1 LFFYLVLIE
10 NLTLAKEPVTIAEA
24 MMKAKR
30 SGLMTKVIILLAAT
44 FAGLLSTDRLYGQ
57 SLATFRIAN
66 GTSGET
72 PAVLWVGVDQGFY
85 RKHGVNVE
93 VIFMRSGPLAM
104 SALASADVQMV
115 FTSSNNVLNAAA
127 GGMDAAVIATV
138 VGRPEGDFMARP
150 EIKTPK
156 DLKGKQVAIQ
166 SIGGGGWANNMLA
179 LDHLNLDP
187 DRDNIR
193 FIVLGDQPSRIQAL
207 ETGRAQ
213 ASWMGS
219 TFSAPLKKKGYT
231 VLLELGR
238 APISYL
244 GTSLVARKSVVRQQP
259 KLYEAMLKGTIDAMR
274 FFMKPENKPAVLRTM
289 ARVLRLP
296 RAEDAQNGYDA
307 LLVVYSND
315 MRPKVEG
322 VKKIHSI
329 LGRSNPKLQKLKP
342 EEIIDDALI
351 RKVTDSG
358 Y

>member
-1 LFFYLVLIE
+1 VTPFNAWTERSQE
-10 NLTLAKEPVTIAEA
+10 NLNRSRSQSLTIKFSRAATRFIVVLTTLFVE
-24 MMKAKR
+24 
-30 SGLMTKVIILLAAT
+30 LLAS
-44 FAGLLSTDRLYGQ
+44 AGSQAQ
-57 SLATFRIAN
+57 SLTTFRIAN

-85 RKHGVNVE
+85 RKHGLNVE
-93 VIFMRSGPLAM
+93 TIFMRSGPLAM

-115 FTSSNNVLNAAA
+115 FTSSNNVLNVAA
-127 GGMDAAVIATV
+127 GGMDAAVIGTV

-150 EIKTPK
+150 EIKKPEE
-156 DLKGKQVAIQ
+156 LRGKQLAIQ

-179 LDHLNLDP
+179 LDYLGLDP
-187 DRDNIR
+187 ERDNIR

-219 TFSAPLKKKGYT
+219 TFSSPLKKKGYT
-231 VLLELGR
+231 VLLDLAR

-244 GTSLVARKSVVRQQP
+244 GTSLVARKSAVRQEP
-259 KLYEAMLKGTIDAMR
+259 KLYESMLKGTIDAMR
-274 FFMKPENKPAVLRTM
+274 FFMKPENKPAVLQTM

-296 RAEDAQNGYDA
+296 RVEDAENGYNA
-307 LLVVYSND
+307 LVAVYTND

-329 LGRSNPKLQKLKP
+329 LARTNPKLQKLKS
-342 EEIIDDALI
+342 EEIIDDSAI
-351 RKVTDSG
+351 RKIIESG